1 MLSQITWTLGTV
13 RFVYEKAAERPH
25 MDYNHACTSRSEVSG
40 SGYRPANDRDLSLN
54 SRQLNWGTSIAD
66 GRNQISQ
73 GEDWMRA

>member
-40 SGYRPANDRDLSLN
+40 SGYRPANDRDLSPIVGN
-54 SRQLNWGTSIAD
+54 
-66 GRNQISQ
+66 
-73 GEDWMRA
+73 